1 MGNKTID
8 LALKQQ
14 YNTIM
19 AKSLDKRRYEVITQ
33 EAENGDLI
41 IPLPPPLLEA
51 LKLKEGDDVEIDVDE
66 KGRLILKKANK

>member
-1 MGNKTID
+1 LGNKTID
-8 LALKQQ
+8 LAIKQQ
-14 YNTIM
+14 YNIIM